1 MRSGMYLEDYDVFF
15 FDLDGLLVDT
25 EPCFYR
31 AFLQACAE
39 FSLEVHWDF
48 STYYSHTTLGTEIFS
63 KKFIEQYPQAQEYM
77 AEIFAKRLQIYYK
90 SLEHAGP
97 ALMPGV
103 EAFIE
108 LVLSLNKTFGVVT
121 NSPRDATHTLRT
133 MYPILNKFL
142 FWVTREN
149 YARPKPYGDSYDYA
163 YRTFARE
170 GMKVIGFE
178 DSVKGLR
185 ALSKIPATLVC
196 INSMAEITPE
206 DYPELKGKE
215 FFSYPSFDVLTEHC
229 SQQKLL

>member
-1 MRSGMYLEDYDVFF
+1 MRLDDYDVFF

-48 STYYSHTTLGTEIFS
+48 ATYYSHTTLGTEIFS
-63 KKFIEQYPQAQEYM
+63 KKFIEQYPEAEVYTK
-77 AEIFAKRLQIYYK
+77 EIFKRRLQIYYE
-90 SLEHAGP
+90 SLENAGP
-97 ALMPGV
+97 PLMPGV

-108 LVLSLNKTFGVVT
+108 LVVSLNKKFGVVT
-121 NSPRDATHTLRT
+121 NSPKYATDSLCT

-149 YARPKPYGDSYDYA
+149 YSRPKPYGDSYDYA
-163 YRTFARE
+163 YQTFA
-170 GMKVIGFE
+170 GAGKKVIGFE

-185 ALSKIPATLVC
+185 ALSTIPATLVC
-196 INSMAEITPE
+196 INSMVQITPE
-206 DYPELKGKE
+206 GCPQLKDKE
-215 FFSYPSFDVLTEHC
+215 FFFYPSFDVLIEHC
-229 SQQKLL
+229 LQQK